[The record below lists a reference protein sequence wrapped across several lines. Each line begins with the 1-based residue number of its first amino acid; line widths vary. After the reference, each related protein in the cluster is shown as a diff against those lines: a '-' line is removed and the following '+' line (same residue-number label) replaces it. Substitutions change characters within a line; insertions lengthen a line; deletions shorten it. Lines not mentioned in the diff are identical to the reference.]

1 MQKHKDYFE
10 MTQKEVADAMGV
22 TRGTIGQIEKE
33 AIEKLKR
40 ILAERGIDV
49 KELLEDE

>member
-1 MQKHKDYFE
+1 MQKQKDYFE
-10 MTQKEVADAMGV
+10 MTQEEVAEAMGM
-22 TRGTIGQIEKE
+22 TRGTVGQIEKE
-33 AIEKLKR
+33 AVRKLKK